1 MIMSPD
7 AVSSVPN
14 AAASPPG
21 RGFLPDFCNIRL
33 VFAVVVG
40 AQLLAL
46 VLALVS
52 RPAGSDF
59 WGHLSLISLFVQWVA
74 LSCAGLLC
82 LSRPALSRLPPAWE
96 GLAALGLVLLV
107 TALLSETA
115 RMLLPPGFW
124 GGEAAPAD
132 GRHLTW
138 TFAWTFTGRN
148 LLVAA
153 IVAAVVL
160 RYSYVQFQWQRQLNA
175 RSQARIQALQSRI
188 RPHFMFNSMNT
199 IASLTRSDPALA
211 ETVVEDLAELFR
223 ASLADAGQLTTLEQ
237 ELALCR
243 RYLHI
248 ESLRLGPRL
257 RVVWAVDGVDGR
269 TPLPALTLQPLL
281 ENAVYHGIEPSPAG
295 GEIRITGRM
304 EGTGSAA
311 RVRLEIR
318 NPLPEPAAPP
328 RGRRFGHHM
337 ALENVRERLQLQLG
351 ARAELHA
358 GAQAEGFC
366 TVLYLPCLRSDA
378 A

>member
-1 MIMSPD
+1 MVMPPK
-7 AVSSVPN
+7 AVSSVPS

-52 RPAGSDF
+52 RPVGADF

-82 LSRPALSRLPPAWE
+82 LCRRGLSRLPPAGE

-107 TALLSETA
+107 TAALSETA
-115 RMLLPPGFW
+115 HMLLPPGFW
-124 GGEAAPAD
+124 GGDAVPGD
-132 GRHLTW
+132 GWRFT
-138 TFAWTFTGRN
+138 WTFTGRN

-160 RYSYVQFQWQRQLNA
+160 RYSYVQFQWQRQLDA

-257 RVVWAVDGVDGR
+257 RVEWAVDGVDGR
-269 TPLPALTLQPLL
+269 TQLPALTLQPLL
-281 ENAVYHGIEPSPAG
+281 ENAIYHGIEPNPTG
-295 GEIRITGRM
+295 GEIRIAGRM
-304 EGTGSAA
+304 EGVGSAA

-318 NPLPEPAAPP
+318 NPLPEPSASLPKE
-328 RGRRFGHHM
+328 RRPGHCM
-337 ALENVRERLQLQLG
+337 ALENVRERLLLQLG
-351 ARAELHA
+351 TRAKLHA
-358 GAQAEGFC
+358 SARAEGFC
-366 TVLYLPCLRSDA
+366 TVLYLPCLQSETV
-378 A
+378 